1 MNTIWTFNFNIDL
14 RKSENFFENDV
25 QGIAQIFLDAI
36 ASLEWGYE
44 REGERIIKPNNSLND
59 QAYKA

>member
-44 REGERIIKPNNSLND
+44 S
-59 QAYKA
+59 Q